1 MNLQEPYVVVH
12 EDVFRTLSVLVRELR
27 HVLKKH
33 ANDNKQLDD
42 FEYNWFVRKLDDL
55 EWAAKARNA
64 EQLPEDRQGWKE
76 QLGFEK

>member
-12 EDVFRTLSVLVRELR
+12 EDVFLILKVLVRELG
-27 HVLKKH
+27 HILKKH

-55 EWAAKARNA
+55 RRLTKGEM
-64 EQLPEDRQGWKE
+64 
-76 QLGFEK
+76 